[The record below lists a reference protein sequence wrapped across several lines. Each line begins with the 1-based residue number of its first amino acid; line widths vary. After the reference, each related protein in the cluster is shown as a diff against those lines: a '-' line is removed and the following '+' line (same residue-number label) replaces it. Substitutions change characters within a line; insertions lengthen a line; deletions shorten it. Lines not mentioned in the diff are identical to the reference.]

1 MLKMLVLENN
11 ISKEFF
17 MENIAFNGRIL
28 NVNLTTKEIETEI
41 IEEHT
46 YRELLGG
53 SGLGARLLFER
64 IPADADPLGPDNI
77 LGFFP
82 GLMTGTPLF
91 GQRFQVVTKSP
102 KNGGWGDANCG
113 GDFGPMLKFVG
124 YDGILFSGQSE
135 SPVYL
140 YIDDDTIELRDATSY
155 WGGLAIEVE
164 DQFKEELGKKI
175 SVALIGPAGENLST
189 MAGVANER
197 GRLAARSGVG
207 AVMGSKK
214 LKAVVVKPTK
224 KIMAQNKEVILAVKE
239 SLGEF
244 NKKSKE
250 FFTTFGTTGITANSA
265 INGDAPVLNWGG
277 VGIINLVDTM
287 DMSGMNGPNFNESM
301 EKKYA
306 CWHCPVAC
314 GAESVDGSD
323 RGEFAFPQ
331 HTHRPEYE
339 TLGAFGVMN
348 GVNNTDAMIAI
359 NHWCNEYGLDT
370 ISAGATI
377 SFATECYENGL
388 LTKEDT
394 DGIELTWGN
403 ATSVLDI
410 LHKIGRR
417 EQGIGDLLADGST
430 IAAQRIG
437 PAAEEFIT
445 AIDGE
450 EPPMHD
456 PKKEIG
462 FAASYALDPTPAR
475 HTNWSPGKSSK
486 FPTMPE
492 PPADKNQFSGRGPL
506 HKKAHEQAHIMNS
519 AGMCYF
525 VYTMAPTNRIP
536 DWINLV
542 TGWDTT
548 FEELDDVGERIANLR
563 MAFAVKHGNNPG
575 ARTVPGRLLGNP
587 PQQSGPHEGFT
598 IDLETMKRE
607 WWDEAGWDQ
616 ETSAPNRDLLI
627 SLGLIDVADALGI

>member
-1 MLKMLVLENN
+1 
-11 ISKEFF
+11 

-135 SPVYL
+135 NPVYL

-214 LKAVVVKPTK
+214 LKAVVVKPTQ

-323 RGEFAFPQ
+323 RGEFAFPK

-430 IAAQRIG
+430 VAAQRIG

-445 AIDGE
+445 AIDG
-450 EPPMHD
+450 
-456 PKKEIG
+456 
-462 FAASYALDPTPAR
+462 
-475 HTNWSPGKSSK
+475 
-486 FPTMPE
+486 
-492 PPADKNQFSGRGPL
+492 
-506 HKKAHEQAHIMNS
+506 
-519 AGMCYF
+519 
-525 VYTMAPTNRIP
+525 
-536 DWINLV
+536 
-542 TGWDTT
+542 
-548 FEELDDVGERIANLR
+548 
-563 MAFAVKHGNNPG
+563 
-575 ARTVPGRLLGNP
+575 
-587 PQQSGPHEGFT
+587 
-598 IDLETMKRE
+598 
-607 WWDEAGWDQ
+607 
-616 ETSAPNRDLLI
+616 
-627 SLGLIDVADALGI
+627 